1 MNQPVCSIVIP
12 TRDCLQYLPATLA
25 SIDLQGRSDLEV
37 VLVDDG
43 SSDGTA
49 EWVRN
54 RPYSGFALRVLETGG
69 IGPSLARNAGVAAAS
84 GGLIAFL
91 DADDLWWADK
101 LNRQIAYH
109 QAHPQTGLSFT
120 DYIHLTPD
128 GRTLGTCFA
137 YWRCAW
143 TNVADGAYFDVHD
156 AEAKLLAC
164 NVVGTSTVV
173 VNRAVFL
180 QAGGFLSGLPSAE
193 DWDLWLRLAALAPV
207 ACSASVSMSYL
218 MRPGS
223 ETSNRVKRVSA
234 LAAIMARYDGRRE
247 PAIVSALSRARARV
261 DVGVA
266 EIARDAGNPAGA
278 AAAHM
283 RAMMADPGW
292 RTGRALAADV
302 WHAIRR
308 PLRASGLPPQT

>member
-1 MNQPVCSIVIP
+1 MKPVCSIIIP
-12 TRDCLQYLPATLA
+12 TRDCLRYLPATFA
-25 SIDLQGRSDLEV
+25 TIDLQGRDDLEV

-49 EWVRN
+49 AWVRE
-54 RPYSGFALRVLETGG
+54 RAPSRFSLKVLETGG
-69 IGPSLARNAGVAAAS
+69 IGPSLARNAGVEAAC
-84 GGLIAFL
+84 GDLIAFL

-109 QAHPQTGLSFT
+109 QARPDTGLSFT
-120 DYIHLTPD
+120 DYIHVTPD
-128 GRTLGTCFA
+128 GRTLGTCFE
-137 YWRCAW
+137 YWRLGW
-143 TNVADGAYFDVHD
+143 TRPDGGAYFEVDD

-173 VNRAVFL
+173 VNRRVFL
-180 QAGGFLSGLPSAE
+180 QAGGFPAGLPSAE

-223 ETSNRVKRVSA
+223 ETSNRGKRVAA
-234 LAAIMARYDGRRE
+234 LRTIMARYEGRRE
-247 PAIVSALSRARARV
+247 PAIVKALSRARARV
-261 DVGVA
+261 DVGEA

-278 AAAHM
+278 AAAHI

-292 RTGRALAADV
+292 RTGRALAADL
-302 WHAIRR
+302 WQAMLAPIR
-308 PLRASGLPPQT
+308 PQAVPPQG